1 MVLSGS
7 FERQENLFEVFM
19 LESSLV
25 LKDKDS
31 LDVLVSMDKT
41 SSSLSSTVVKSN
53 KDDDL
58 FLAALALFLV
68 DSDSLGVEAVGV
80 VTVLATIGAVDADPA
95 VLVVVGLFTFESEEL
110 LVGETGLVIVDGDL
124 FLFEFVGLTAE
135 ALDLVCGVPVP
146 DVVGAVVVV
155 PEVLAIAPA

>member
-1 MVLSGS
+1 
-7 FERQENLFEVFM
+7 M

-31 LDVLVSMDKT
+31 LDVLVSVDKT

-68 DSDSLGVEAVGV
+68 DSDSLDVEAIGV

-95 VLVVVGLFTFESEEL
+95 VLVVVGLFTLESEEL

-124 FLFEFVGLTAE
+124 FVLEFVGLIVE
-135 ALDLVCGVPVP
+135 VLDLVFGVPVP

>member
-80 VTVLATIGAVDADPA
+80 VTVLATIWAVDADPA
-95 VLVVVGLFTFESEEL
+95 VLVVVGLFTLESEEL
-110 LVGETGLVIVDGDL
+110 LVGETGLVVVDGDL
-124 FLFEFVGLTAE
+124 FVLEFVGLIVE
-135 ALDLVCGVPVP
+135 ALDLVFGVPVP